1 MQQQNFFTQNYEQ
14 QIRSRAPLALRMRP
28 ETLDEFVGQGQI
40 VGSGRLLTRLI
51 KADRLSSAVF
61 YGPPGTGKTTLAKI
75 IAGSTQADFYEINA
89 VTSGKKEMTEVLEK
103 AKNSLSVYGKRS
115 ILFIDE
121 IHRFNKAQQDL
132 LLPSVE
138 EGLIILIGATTENP
152 YFEINSPLL
161 SRSTIF
167 EFRRLTDG
175 QVVEVMEHALQDP
188 DRGFGR
194 MKVEAEP
201 DALAH
206 LAAVAGG
213 DARRALNAL
222 ELAVLTKDKDETGTI
237 RIDLETAQE
246 CIQQKAVVY
255 DKDGDSHYDTI
266 SAFIKSIRGSDPDA
280 GLFWLAKMLEAG
292 EDPKFIARRLVILAS
307 EDVGN
312 AEPQARADCPLGKR
326 GIQAAVRTAA
336 KGRLRP
342 CHRRRTAVRSV
353 GEHQA

>member
-213 DARRALNAL
+213 DARRAVRNESDGQVPAHLKDAHYAGAKKLGRGSEYRYPHSYPGNWVAQDYLPEDIRGTVFYRPTENGAEEAVSRRL
-222 ELAVLTKDKDETGTI
+222 ERYRSADHGNRKDK
-237 RIDLETAQE
+237 
-246 CIQQKAVVY
+246 K
-255 DKDGDSHYDTI
+255 
-266 SAFIKSIRGSDPDA
+266 
-280 GLFWLAKMLEAG
+280 
-292 EDPKFIARRLVILAS
+292 
-307 EDVGN
+307 
-312 AEPQARADCPLGKR
+312 
-326 GIQAAVRTAA
+326 
-336 KGRLRP
+336 
-342 CHRRRTAVRSV
+342 
-353 GEHQA
+353 

>member
-115 ILFIDE
+115 ILFVDE

-152 YFEINSPLL
+152 YF
-161 SRSTIF
+161 
-167 EFRRLTDG
+167 
-175 QVVEVMEHALQDP
+175 
-188 DRGFGR
+188 
-194 MKVEAEP
+194 
-201 DALAH
+201 
-206 LAAVAGG
+206 
-213 DARRALNAL
+213 
-222 ELAVLTKDKDETGTI
+222 
-237 RIDLETAQE
+237 
-246 CIQQKAVVY
+246 
-255 DKDGDSHYDTI
+255 
-266 SAFIKSIRGSDPDA
+266 
-280 GLFWLAKMLEAG
+280 
-292 EDPKFIARRLVILAS
+292 
-307 EDVGN
+307 
-312 AEPQARADCPLGKR
+312 
-326 GIQAAVRTAA
+326 
-336 KGRLRP
+336 
-342 CHRRRTAVRSV
+342 
-353 GEHQA
+353 